1 MAKTLQQKLHTA
13 AFSFVYGVTGII
25 TFVFYYHVLPPFR
38 PYPYADDWIYQT
50 PLQYKSLH
58 QYITWAFSQHVDHR
72 IPVQLASNFLI
83 LRASGFD
90 FRYLVGLNFALA
102 CLMTVL
108 LLYIAQRY
116 RGYQMF
122 GDVIIP
128 LTTLSFG
135 AGYTIWGFQFQFL
148 SSTFFLTLFIFCCVL
163 FESSGRQV
171 YLQAAAGSL
180 LLCSLCGM
188 NGLVASSCATVAMMG
203 WLLLCRVSK
212 VPVRQTRAIYLLL
225 ALNLVVDIALWAS
238 WKPSEV
244 ANVGHFNVYNFG
256 RFIYCILPSCFVL
269 YSFTDIWWKSD
280 LVLLLLLGAVVIF
293 CLSLRRWRLSEF
305 SCFLG
310 IVCSIAVLASV
321 AVGRS
326 KLHEVWDPALGMH
339 YGYLS
344 ILIPLLSWVIISS
357 KLPTEWTVILSL
369 VLIITFGK
377 AFQVNAK
384 WRFEQI
390 ISSAPHQ
397 REVVNALESGQDPR
411 VLSDKYA
418 LDFTFGTQDSLKR
431 DVAQGINAF
440 RQSGARLYGG
450 HH

>member
-1 MAKTLQQKLHTA
+1 MPQSLIRQSRPFEVEFAKLRCGP
-13 AFSFVYGVTGII
+13 AFGENLATKA
-25 TFVFYYHVLPPFR
+25 THCRAVFCLWRSRDHWGCLLLSRTTPFQ

-212 VPVRQTRAIYLLL
+212 VPVRQTRAIYLLRRL
-225 ALNLVVDIALWAS
+225 RGRGYRAVGKLETIRGRECRALQCLQFRALHLLHTAQLLC
-238 WKPSEV
+238 PL
-244 ANVGHFNVYNFG
+244 
-256 RFIYCILPSCFVL
+256 FIY
-269 YSFTDIWWKSD
+269 
-280 LVLLLLLGAVVIF
+280 
-293 CLSLRRWRLSEF
+293 
-305 SCFLG
+305 
-310 IVCSIAVLASV
+310 
-321 AVGRS
+321 
-326 KLHEVWDPALGMH
+326 
-339 YGYLS
+339 
-344 ILIPLLSWVIISS
+344 
-357 KLPTEWTVILSL
+357 
-369 VLIITFGK
+369 
-377 AFQVNAK
+377 
-384 WRFEQI
+384 
-390 ISSAPHQ
+390 
-397 REVVNALESGQDPR
+397 
-411 VLSDKYA
+411 
-418 LDFTFGTQDSLKR
+418 
-431 DVAQGINAF
+431 
-440 RQSGARLYGG
+440 
-450 HH
+450 